1 MVSIDALLLFLGTTF
16 VVVLSPGPAVIA
28 VSTKAVSNGVRRS
41 GSVAMGTAIA
51 NTLYFI
57 LSATGISTLIVQ
69 SNFLF
74 SAIKWMGVAYL
85 LYLGLNLIFSKAGA
99 LQIRPSIPKKTP
111 LHRLFL
117 RGFIL
122 EMSNPKAL
130 LYFTALL
137 PQFINPTHPVLP
149 QFVIFGS
156 IALCLELAVYSSYS
170 VLAYRSTRSVIKPF
184 IAKLINRAAGGM
196 LVFAGLKMATV
207 RR

>member
-28 VSTKAVSNGVRRS
+28 VSTEAVSIGVRRS
-41 GSVAMGTAIA
+41 ILVGVGVAIA

-57 LSATGISTLIVQ
+57 LSATGISSLIIQ
-69 SNFLF
+69 SNLLF
-74 SAIKWMGVAYL
+74 SAVKWMGVAYL
-85 LYLGLNLIFSKAGA
+85 LYLGLNLICSQTGA
-99 LQIRPSIPKKTP
+99 LQIQPDLQKKTP

-117 RGFIL
+117 KGFIL

-137 PQFINPTHPVLP
+137 PQFIDPTDPVLP

-156 IALCLELAVYSSYS
+156 IALCLELAVYTSYS
-170 VLAYRSTRSVIKPF
+170 VLADRSTRSVIKPS
-184 IAKLINRAAGGM
+184 ITKLINRAAGGM
-196 LVFAGLKMATV
+196 LIFAGLKMATV
-207 RR
+207 KH